1 MLLYFIRHG
10 DPIYNPDSLTEKGK
24 IQAEA
29 LSNRLVKSKIDRIYC
44 SSSTRAIQTAEP
56 TAKKLGREIEILDWC
71 NEKYAAAEFGIV
83 ENEKWKWIFQ
93 SEECLKKFSD
103 NDMSK
108 FGFEWY
114 ESQTL
119 SNEERRRYK
128 DGIKRI
134 QKHTYELLKEL
145 GYEHNDTE
153 HCYTAVNPNDM
164 RVALFAHD
172 GFSRAFMSAVL
183 DIPYPYLLRFEHNH
197 TGMTVIEFFSYA
209 DGTAFARVLQ
219 YSNDSHLYKESLKT
233 EYNNRILI

>member
-29 LSNRLVKSKIDRIYC
+29 LSNRLVNSKIDRIYS

-56 TAKKLGREIEILDWC
+56 TAKKLGKEIEILDWC
-71 NEKYAAAEFGIV
+71 NEKYVGAEFSII
-83 ENEKWKWIFQ
+83 ENGRPKWLFQ
-93 SEECLKKFSD
+93 SEEYLKKFSD

-108 FGFEWY
+108 LGFEWY
-114 ESQTL
+114 ESQAL
-119 SNEERRRYK
+119 SNEERQRFK
-128 DGIKRI
+128 SGIKRV

-145 GYEHNDTE
+145 GYEHNDNG
-153 HCYTAVNPNDM
+153 HCYTAVKPNDM

-172 GFSRAFMSAVL
+172 GFSKAFMSAVL
-183 DIPYPYLLRFEHNH
+183 DIPYPYLVKFEHNH
-197 TGMTVIEFFSYA
+197 TGMTVIEFFSYD

-219 YSNDSHLYKESLKT
+219 YSNDSHLYKENLKT